1 MCPSYR
7 FILDV
12 TSLSLYCCR
21 YNNYAKEPIR
31 VHERPVHRYASDVRV
46 CRAASS
52 RIQPGI
58 SGNGDDH
65 VSGQR
70 GASNQESIAQ
80 AFELDKGAV
89 SKTVAK
95 LETKG
100 LVKRQVNPG
109 NRREKLVVLDASA
122 EPILNKMRQEL
133 QAWSAGVFEGVPEAD
148 RAIFTSTLC
157 VMAANSS
164 RMIHDG
170 E

>member
-1 MCPSYR
+1 M
-7 FILDV
+7 
-12 TSLSLYCCR
+12 
-21 YNNYAKEPIR
+21 
-31 VHERPVHRYASDVRV
+31 
-46 CRAASS
+46 
-52 RIQPGI
+52 
-58 SGNGDDH
+58 
-65 VSGQR
+65 
-70 GASNQESIAQ
+70 
-80 AFELDKGAV
+80 
-89 SKTVAK
+89 AK